1 MSHSSESHTVSDQSA
16 ETGAVA
22 TRKSSRFARLF
33 GGLWRMLVTVWVA
46 LFGAVSWHAPRWLQR
61 LVDAAVRWPV
71 RTAGIVVV
79 LLALAGGGWWG
90 YQWYQNRPKPI
101 EPPKVQVRLTPPALT
116 DYTQTPLVVQP
127 LVVDFSASV
136 APIALVGKPAKA
148 GIELSPPVAGQWEW
162 HSDRE
167 LIFTPSADW
176 PVGQKYRLNLV
187 PGTATTQGVRLAQ
200 TQFDFSTVPFQAQIS
215 SREFYQDPQDPLKKS
230 AIFGVSFNYPVDTAT
245 FEKAVSLA
253 MLEPDPTKKN
263 VLKEGPPQKFTVT
276 YDLRHLNAYVH
287 SAPLSLPLDEQ
298 LMQLT
303 LRKGIASVRGGAG
316 TATELTGVAS
326 IPGLYSL
333 GINNASITLVD
344 NERFEPTQ
352 TLVIGTTSP
361 VTGKEL
367 NAKVKAW
374 LLPVNGPEQQMN
386 YSWYPGRINQSVL
399 ARSQVLPLDIQ
410 PTERNYDGVHGFRF
424 SAPPGR
430 QLYVSIDRGL
440 TGFGGYQLGK
450 AQSFVLR
457 VPPYPKLLKFLGQG
471 ALLSMSGDHRVSVVA
486 RNMPG
491 MRVRIAR
498 LLPDQLQHLVS
509 MNQGNFEHP
518 RLSISPDHLVQ
529 RFTQVEPLANVDP
542 TKAVYS
548 GVDLGQYLGSGSSR
562 KRGVFLLQL
571 SAWNPNNPDQDD
583 SGYSSD
589 PFDAESYQQP
599 GPGDSRLIVVTD
611 LGLLAKR
618 SLDGSRDVFVQSL
631 STGQPVTGAIVKVI
645 AENGQTLLSATTG
658 GDGHVHFPTL
668 SGFKRELRPVMFT
681 VSHDDAPQGVVQPG
695 ETGSNEDFSFLPIGS
710 SDRMLN
716 FSRFDI
722 GGAPNAQSTGELSAY
737 LFSDRGLYR
746 PGDEFHIGLI
756 VRAASWQQNISGLP
770 LVLELVDPRGLTV
783 TRKHISPDQSGFM
796 QWSYTTPETAPTG
809 GWSVNLYLI
818 KQDHDETL
826 LGSTTV
832 QVKEFEPDQT
842 RVNARLKPDASA
854 GWVKPGNLHA
864 LIQANTLY
872 GTAADHRRVTATM
885 TLRPAFPSFPLWR
898 DYSFYDPHRAKDGY
912 TETLQTQTTD
922 DKGTAD
928 FPLDL
933 SSFASAT
940 YSLRFYAQVF
950 EPNSGRNVSAAVTAL
965 VSSADY
971 LVGVKTDG
979 DLDFIDRDA
988 KRAVHVLAVNPQLK
1002 SIAVPNLKAVILDR
1016 HYISVLTRQDSGV
1029 FKYESKLK
1037 ETPVS
1042 SQPLTIAAGGSDL
1055 PLPTS
1060 QPGSYALVIEDAE
1073 GTQLNRIDFTVAGNA
1088 NVSRSLERNAELQ
1101 LALNKKDYAPGETI
1115 DVAVRAPYAGSG
1127 LITIERDKVYAWVWF
1142 HSDTASSVQHITVPK
1157 DFEGNG
1163 YINVQFLRDPSS
1175 SAIYMSPLSYGVVPF
1190 SVDLGAHREA
1200 VSVTTPS
1207 LIKPGQTL
1215 DMTVDTAD
1223 TAQVALF
1230 AVDAGI
1236 LQVANYKLGDP
1247 LDYFFRKRMLQVD
1260 SSQILDLMLP
1270 SFDQLTS
1277 MSTTGGDGDT
1287 LRQQQLNPFRRKHEQ
1302 PVAYWSGVVTVKG
1315 RHTFHYAVPDSFNG
1329 ELKVMVVAVTPQK
1342 IGINE
1347 TETTVRGDF
1356 VLSPNLPVAVAPGDA
1371 FDASVNVVNNL
1382 PATGDA
1388 PDQTMPIR
1396 VQINAGSAFAV
1407 QGDSV
1412 QMIDLA
1418 AGKSGVVNFKL
1429 KALEHLGSAPVK
1441 FTATYEEKQAMRST
1455 EVSVRPAVPFQTK
1468 IDVGRL
1474 SPGQSVTIK
1483 PLRDLFLER
1492 SERHAAVSFL
1502 PLVMMRGLSTYL
1514 EHYSNYCTEQTV
1526 SAATPGLIA
1535 AVRPEFALNAADAAR
1550 APLVVNRAI
1559 ATLRNRQNGEG
1570 GFGIWTAT
1578 PVADP
1583 FVSVYAMH
1591 YLLLARQAGLN
1602 VPADMLERGMG
1613 YLRRMAADESL
1624 GDLDGLRARAF
1635 AIYLLTSSGQ
1645 VTTNFIASVQQRLQ
1659 TRYPAVWKN
1668 DLAAVYL
1675 ASSYHLLKQDAEANR
1690 LIQAPYNELIKP
1702 RPARL
1707 PWRYAYYYDPLIAD
1721 AQTLYLIEKN
1731 FPALAAK
1738 VPEATLIRIIE
1749 PIQQG
1754 RYNTLSA
1761 ALTLFALS
1769 DLPQGQAKPDGLS
1782 LLQSAAKPGADANTD
1797 AVFQPF
1803 GDANG
1808 AVVTGNLASDSTQ
1821 MRFAY
1826 APEDGAT
1833 APAWYSLSQA
1843 GYDRV
1848 QPTKTIKD
1856 GLEIVRE
1863 YTDESGKPIQKVAL
1877 GQTIDVH
1884 ISLRAL
1890 GDRAVGDVAIV
1901 DILPGGFEVVSNPP
1915 PAPSVQDSSTEQ
1927 SSDEPDAGTA
1937 DQNTDDDAAPM
1948 IANDPLAQPGS
1959 DMEVSYV
1966 EPREDRV
1973 LIYAMANRDVQQ
1985 YIYRIRPT
1993 NTGRFIVPPEYAASM
2008 YDRTL
2013 RAYTPGD
2020 GVLTVTSPDTPSD
2033 ASTKSLN

>member
-1 MSHSSESHTVSDQSA
+1 MSHSAEPRPSSDQPA
-16 ETGAVA
+16 ETGVDAA
-22 TRKSSRFARLF
+22 STKKSSRFARFF
-33 GGLWRMLVTVWVA
+33 GGLWRMLAALWVA
-46 LFGAVSWHAPRWLQR
+46 LFGAVSWRAPRWLR
-61 LVDAAVRWPV
+61 GLIEATVKHPV
-71 RTAGIVVV
+71 RAASILVV
-79 LLALAGGGWWG
+79 LLVAAGGGWWG
-90 YQWYQNRPKPI
+90 YQWYQHRPKPV
-101 EPPKVQVRLTPPALT
+101 EPPKIQVRLTPPALT
-116 DYTQTPLVVQP
+116 DYTQTPLVIHP

-148 GIELSPPVAGQWEW
+148 GIELSPPVAGQWVW
-162 HSDRE
+162 HSDKE
-167 LIFTPSADW
+167 LVFTPSADW

-200 TQFDFSTVPFQAQIS
+200 TQFDFSTVPFQAEIS
-215 SREFYQDPQDPLKKS
+215 SQEFYQDPQDPLKKS
-230 AIFGVSFNYPVDTAT
+230 AIFGVNFNYPVDAAT

-253 MLEPDPTKKN
+253 MLVPDPNKKN
-263 VLKEGPPQKFTVT
+263 VLKVGPAQKFTIT

-287 SAPLSLPLDEQ
+287 SAPLNLPLDEQ
-298 LMQLT
+298 QMQLT

-316 TATELTGVAS
+316 TEDELTGVAS

-333 GINNASITLVD
+333 GISNASITLVD

-352 TLVIGTTSP
+352 TLVIATSSP
-361 VTGKEL
+361 VTGKAL
-367 NAKVKAW
+367 NEKVKAW
-374 LLPVNGPEQQMN
+374 LLPENGPQGQMH
-386 YSWYPGRINQSVL
+386 YSWYSGRINQTVL
-399 ARSQVLPLDIQ
+399 DRSQVLPLAIQ
-410 PTERNYDGVHGFRF
+410 PTERDYDGVHGFRF

-430 QLYVSIDRGL
+430 QVYLSIGRGL

-450 AQSFVLR
+450 AQSYVLR

-471 ALLSMSGDHRVSVVA
+471 SLLSMNGDHRVSVVA

-491 MRVRIAR
+491 MRVSIAR
-498 LLPDQLQHLVS
+498 LMPDQLQHLVS
-509 MNQGNFEHP
+509 LNQGNFEHP

-529 RFTQVEPLANVDP
+529 RFTQTESLPDSDP

-548 GVDLGQYLGSGSSR
+548 GVDLGQYLGSGRDR
-562 KRGVFLLQL
+562 KRGVFLLHL
-571 SAWNPNNPDQDD
+571 SAWNPAHPNQNDTDD
-583 SGYSSD
+583 SSD
-589 PFDAESYQQP
+589 PFNADSYQQP
-599 GPGDSRLIVVTD
+599 GPGDNRLIVVTD

-631 STGQPVTGAIVKVI
+631 STGQPVAGAVVKVV
-645 AENGQTLLSATTG
+645 AENGQTLLSVNTG
-658 GDGHVHFPTL
+658 SDGHAHFPTL
-668 SGFKRELRPVMFT
+668 NGFTRELRPVMFT
-681 VSHDDAPQGVVQPG
+681 VSHSDSRPGDAAG
-695 ETGSNEDFSFLPIGS
+695 NEDFSFLPIGS
-710 SDRMLN
+710 SDRQLN
-716 FSRFDI
+716 FSRFDV
-722 GGAPNAQSTGELSAY
+722 GGAPNAQSAGELSAY

-756 VRAASWQQNISGLP
+756 VRASSWQQNIAGLP
-770 LVLELVDPRGLTV
+770 LRLELVDPRGLTV
-783 TRKHISPDQSGFM
+783 TRKRISPDQSGFM

-818 KQDHDETL
+818 KHGSDETL

-842 RVNARLKPDASA
+842 RVRARLQPDVGA
-854 GWVKPGNLHA
+854 GWVKPGDLHA

-950 EPNSGRNVSAAVTAL
+950 EPNSGRNVAAAATAL

-988 KRAVHVLAVNPQLK
+988 KRTVHMLAVNPQLK
-1002 SIAVPNLKAVILDR
+1002 SIDVPNLKAVILDR
-1016 HYISVLTRQDSGV
+1016 HYVSVLTRQDSGV

-1037 ETPVS
+1037 ETPIS

-1055 PLPTS
+1055 PLPTG

-1127 LITIERDKVYAWVWF
+1127 LITIERDRVYAWTWF

-1200 VSVTTPS
+1200 VTVTTPS

-1215 DMTVDTAD
+1215 DMTVKTAD

-1315 RHTFHYAVPDSFNG
+1315 SHTFHYAVPDSFNG

-1347 TETTVRGDF
+1347 TEATVRGDF
-1356 VLSPNLPVAVAPGDA
+1356 VLSPNLPVAVAPGDV

-1382 PATGDA
+1382 PGGSDA
-1388 PDQTMPIR
+1388 PSQTLPIR

-1412 QMIDLA
+1412 QTLDLA
-1418 AGKSGVVNFKL
+1418 AGKSGVANFKL

-1441 FTATYEEKQAMRST
+1441 FTATYEQKQATRST

-1483 PLRDLFLER
+1483 PLRDLFVER

-1514 EHYSNYCTEQTV
+1514 QHYSNYCTEQTV

-1535 AVRPEFALNAADAAR
+1535 AVRPEFALNAADAAH

-1591 YLLLARQAGLN
+1591 YLLLARQAGIN
-1602 VPADMLERGMG
+1602 VPADMLDRGMG
-1613 YLRRMAADESL
+1613 YLRGMAADESL

-1645 VTTNFIASVQQRLQ
+1645 VTTNLIASVQQRLQ
-1659 TRYPAVWKN
+1659 TRYPAVWKT

-1675 ASSYHLLKQDAEANR
+1675 ASSYHLLRQDAEANR

-1707 PWRYAYYYDPLIAD
+1707 PWSYAYYYDPLISD

-1738 VPEATLIRIIE
+1738 APEATLMRIIE

-1761 ALTLFALS
+1761 ALTMLALS

-1782 LLQSAAKPGADANTD
+1782 LLQSAAKTGADANTD

-1803 GDANG
+1803 GDVNG
-1808 AVVTGNLASDSTQ
+1808 AVLTGNLAPDSTQ

-1826 APEDGAT
+1826 APKDGAT

-1848 QPTKTIKD
+1848 QPVKTVKD

-1863 YTDESGKPIQKVAL
+1863 YTDESGKPIQKVTL
-1877 GQTIDVH
+1877 GQTINVH

-1915 PAPSVQDSSTEQ
+1915 PAPSDQDSST
-1927 SSDEPDAGTA
+1927 
-1937 DQNTDDDAAPM
+1937 DQPADDDADSM
-1948 IANDPLAQPGS
+1948 LANDPLAQPGS
-1959 DMEVSYV
+1959 DMDVSYV

-1973 LIYAMANRDVQQ
+1973 LIYATANRDVQQ

-1993 NTGRFIVPPEYAASM
+1993 NTGWFVVPPEYAASM

-2013 RAYTPGD
+2013 QAYTPGE
-2020 GVLTVTSPDTPSD
+2020 GALTVTPPVDERVPAP
-2033 ASTKSLN
+2033 ASGAEQKPQK